1 MACDADKLSPEA
13 LCKQAEELL
22 KAAEEAEKK
31 RLEKDFLSKKLN
43 PVKLEVIRATGRL
56 QVKLDEFIDC
66 VDELNKAV
74 LKLKNVMVSE

>member
-1 MACDADKLSPEA
+1 MAFDAGKLSPEA
-13 LCKQAEELL
+13 LRKQAEELL

-43 PVKLEVIRATGRL
+43 PVKLEVIQAGGRL

-66 VDELNKAV
+66 VDELNKAI